1 MSHHE
6 TRNTTAVLKWC
17 PTCGKN
23 TLHQVSDR
31 RQGTCMNTHSSG
43 MSKDQERRAKLR
55 EEQEKNPVF
64 EF

>member
-17 PTCGKN
+17 STCGKN

-31 RQGTCMNTHSSG
+31 RQGTCLNAHASG
-43 MSKDQERRAKLR
+43 MSKDQERRNKKQ
-55 EEQEKNPVF
+55 EEIERNPVF
-64 EF
+64 KF